1 MLILEDVHASYG
13 SVVALRGVSIRIAEG
28 EMVGLIGANGA
39 GKTTVLSTITGVV
52 RATRG
57 EIRFQGRSLLGKA
70 PEEIVRSGIG
80 MVPEERR
87 IFSGLTVAE
96 NLRLGAAVRSDQAGI
111 QKDIDGMC
119 QRFPI
124 LGERLHSS
132 AGTLSGGEQ
141 QQLAIAR
148 ALMCRPKILML
159 DEPSLGLAPK
169 LVESIFDLVTQ
180 LRDTGVTI
188 LLVEQ
193 NVAKTLQIV
202 DRAYLMRTGQIVAQ
216 GPARELEQVV
226 DIKSAYLGGKLVE
239 HERGLDRGVDTHR

>member
-1 MLILEDVHASYG
+1 MVLEDVHASYG
-13 SVVALRGVSIRIAEG
+13 SVVALRGISIRVEEG

-39 GKTTVLSTITGVV
+39 GKTTVLSTITGVL
-52 RATRG
+52 RASRG
-57 EIRFQGRSLLGKA
+57 EIRFQGESLLGQV
-70 PEEIVRSGIG
+70 PEEVVRRGIG
-80 MVPEERR
+80 MVPEGRR
-87 IFSGLTVAE
+87 IFPGLTVAE
-96 NLRLGAAVRSDQAGI
+96 NLRLGAAIRSDRAGI
-111 QKDIDGMC
+111 QKDMDEMC

-148 ALMCRPKILML
+148 ALMCRPRLLML

-169 LVESIFDLVTQ
+169 LVESTFDLVAE
-180 LRDTGVTI
+180 LRDMGVTI

-216 GPARELEQVV
+216 GTAQDLRQVV

-239 HERGLDRGVDTHR
+239 